1 MGIEILLVVTMVL
14 LVTAL
19 FILTIMHIRLRDLQ
33 ERLEQVM
40 GRVLD
45 VDLNMHRT
53 YAELDMARDT
63 LDDIQEGLL
72 RANECESC
80 CGGSCCGCCD
90 DGTPEL
96 PVHLI
101 TPAEFYF
108 GDRTNV
114 YELVYHV
121 RTNELR
127 YLTWR
132 DEYIV
137 IDNVAELVGDGLMF
151 FGINSREPN
160 TVYVRNNVFGAD
172 FKIVREGFNGY
183 E

>member
-14 LVTAL
+14 LVIAL

-45 VDLNMHRT
+45 MDLNVHRT

-63 LDDIQEGLL
+63 LDDIQEELQH
-72 RANECESC
+72 ANECE
-80 CGGSCCGCCD
+80 SCCGCCD

-101 TPAEFYF
+101 TPEQYYF
-108 GDRTNV
+108 ENRHNQYD
-114 YELVYHV
+114 LVYHV

-127 YLTWR
+127 YFTSW
-132 DEYIV
+132 EGYIV

-160 TVYVRNNVFGAD
+160 AVYVRNNVFDAD
-172 FKIVREGFNGY
+172 FRIVREGFNDHG
-183 E
+183 